1 MLELKLFVHAM
12 HIFSEEKTEVV
23 LLIDVENAFS
33 SINRQ
38 VMLHNMKFLCP
49 LISVYI
55 FTCYE
60 ALARLFIFRGGEIL
74 SKERTAQGDPTSM
87 KANALGILSMLHLLL
102 DFVIT
107 NNVQTREVAFAD
119 DLAVAGKLAD
129 IKNF

>member
-49 LISVYI
+49 LISTYI

-87 KANALGILSMLHLLL
+87 KANALGILSMLHSLL

>member
-1 MLELKLFVHAM
+1 MLELKLLVHAM
-12 HIFSEEKTEVV
+12 RIFSVENTEVV

-49 LISVYI
+49 LISTYI
-55 FTCYE
+55 FTSYK
-60 ALARLFIFRGGEIL
+60 ALARLFIFGGGEIL
-74 SKERTAQGDPTSM
+74 SKEQTAQDDPTSM
-87 KANALGILSMLHLLL
+87 NANALGVLSMLHSLL